1 MWDFTLVKF
10 YCQTLFFFIF
20 KGGWAHRPQALDIV
34 KIIYLT
40 QDMVETLHVVSITF
54 YAKIKLF

>member
-54 YAKIKLF
+54 